1 MYIKVRVKAGEKKE
15 KIDKKAEN
23 TFNIS
28 VKEKAEN
35 NQANRRI
42 CEIISSLY
50 NVQLK
55 EVKIVSGHHKG
66 SKLLL
71 IND

>member
-1 MYIKVRVKAGEKKE
+1 MYIKVRVKAGETKE
-15 KIDKKAEN
+15 KIDKKSEN

-35 NQANRRI
+35 NQANRKI
-42 CEIISSLY
+42 CEIVSSLY
-50 NVQLK
+50 GVQLK
-55 EVKIVSGHHKG
+55 EVKIVSGHHKS

>member
-1 MYIKVRVKAGEKKE
+1 MYIKVRVKAGERKE
-15 KIDKKAEN
+15 KIDKKALN

-42 CEIISSLY
+42 CEIVSSVY
-50 NVQLK
+50 GVQLK
-55 EVKIVSGHHKG
+55 EVRIVSGHHKS

>member
-23 TFNIS
+23 TFNVS

-42 CEIISSLY
+42 CEIVSSIY
-50 NVQLK
+50 GVSLK
-55 EVKIVSGHHKG
+55 EVKIVSGHHKS

>member
-23 TFNIS
+23 TFYIS

>member
-15 KIDKKAEN
+15 KIEKKAEN

-28 VKEKAEN
+28 VKEKREN
-35 NQANRRI
+35 NQANRKI
-42 CEIISSLY
+42 CEIVASIY
-50 NVQLK
+50 GVQLK
-55 EVKIVSGHHKG
+55 EVKIVTGHHKS

>member
-1 MYIKVRVKAGEKKE
+1 MYIKVRVKVGEKKE

-23 TFNIS
+23 TFYIS

>member
-15 KIDKKAEN
+15 KIDKKSEN

-35 NQANRRI
+35 NQANRKI
-42 CEIISSLY
+42 CEII
-50 NVQLK
+50 
-55 EVKIVSGHHKG
+55 
-66 SKLLL
+66 
-71 IND
+71 DF

>member
-1 MYIKVRVKAGEKKE
+1 MYIKVRVKPGGKKE
-15 KIDKKAEN
+15 KIEKKTEN

-42 CEIISSLY
+42 CEIIASLY
-50 NVQLK
+50 GVDLK
-55 EVKIVSGHHKG
+55 KIRIVIGHHKS

-71 IND
+71 ISD